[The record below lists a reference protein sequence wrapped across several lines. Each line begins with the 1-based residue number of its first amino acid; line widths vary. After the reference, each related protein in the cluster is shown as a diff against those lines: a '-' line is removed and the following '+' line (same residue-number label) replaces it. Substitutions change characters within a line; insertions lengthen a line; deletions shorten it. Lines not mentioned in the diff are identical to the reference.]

1 MIGRVGGIF
10 WGCCETVPSKEKR
23 KEERKERKKKGGREK
38 EIDFF
43 FFFHFGMKEKSLHGL
58 KLSDCEA
65 LVLPTDSPQTFG
77 EILPFGPKSEKLGES
92 PISL

>member
-1 MIGRVGGIF
+1 
-10 WGCCETVPSKEKR
+10 
-23 KEERKERKKKGGREK
+23 
-38 EIDFF
+38 
-43 FFFHFGMKEKSLHGL
+43 MKEKSLHGL

>member
-1 MIGRVGGIF
+1 MRQ
-10 WGCCETVPSKEKR
+10 CLLRKKEKKKGR
-23 KEERKERKKKGGREK
+23 KEKKGGREK

-43 FFFHFGMKEKSLHGL
+43 FHFGMKEGSLHGL